1 MIVATAGHVDHG
13 KTSLIRA
20 LTGVETDR
28 LPEERARGMTIDL
41 GFAYLPTATGEVIG
55 FIDVP
60 GHERFVRNML
70 AGVAGIDFALLVVA
84 ADDGPMPQ
92 TREHLAILDLLG
104 IRAGVVALTKVDRVD
119 PAQAQAVAQDITALL
134 AGTGLADAPIVACA
148 APLGTGIAALRE
160 VLYAAQKQAA
170 ERTHA
175 GHFRLAIDRNFVL
188 DGAGRVVT
196 GTVYSGSAQVGDR
209 LLIAPSGMEVRIR
222 SIHAQNRRASVAR
235 AGERC
240 GINLTGADL
249 RRYEVHRGDWLVA
262 PALASTALR
271 LGVALT
277 LCASEIKALQERA
290 SVHVHLGAADILGR
304 VTLLRDGP
312 LPPGASCYANLTLEA
327 PVVAVHGDR
336 FVLRD
341 PSATRTLGGGRVLEA
356 LPFPRSL
363 TRAKRLELFD
373 ALANDTPAHA
383 LRTLLTEQ
391 AEGVEASWFARCRNL
406 SEAEASAAQMAVD
419 ASRVALPDGDCLLV
433 ETARWQ
439 ALQLAI
445 EQAVSLHH
453 EREPA
458 HSGLPEPQLAPQIT
472 PKTPT
477 RLLRAASDLL
487 VREGRLQRR
496 GGQLC
501 QPQHQAVLPPVE
513 AALLARVTLEME
525 RHGLQAPALHDLLV
539 PLNIEVSVL
548 RPFLERMA
556 RLGHL
561 QQVGKYRFYLPRL
574 LYALA
579 REVEILAAQ
588 SAPGAFSVAEYRDHS
603 GIGRNTAIEVLEYFD
618 RIGLTRRN
626 GQTRSLRQALTT
638 LLGPPP

>member
-41 GFAYLPTATGEVIG
+41 GFAYLPTASGEVIG

-92 TREHLAILDLLG
+92 TREHLAILELLG
-104 IRAGVVALTKVDRVD
+104 IRRGAVALTKVDRVA
-119 PAQAQAVAQDITALL
+119 PAQAQAVAHAITALL

-160 VLYAAQKQAA
+160 VLYAAQKHTA
-170 ERTHA
+170 ERATA

-188 DGAGRVVT
+188 EGAGRVVT
-196 GTVYSGSAQVGDR
+196 GTVYSGRAQVGDR
-209 LLIAPSGMEVRIR
+209 LLIAPTGMEVRIR
-222 SIHAQNRRASVAR
+222 SIHAQNQQASVAR
-235 AGERC
+235 AGQRC

-249 RRYEVHRGDWLVA
+249 RRYDVHRGDWLVA

-277 LCASEIKALQERA
+277 LSASETKALHERA

-341 PSATRTLGGGRVLEA
+341 PAATRTLGGGRVLEA

-363 TRAKRLELFD
+363 TRTKRLAFFG
-373 ALANDTPAHA
+373 ALANDAPALA
-383 LRTLLTEQ
+383 LRALLAEQ
-391 AEGVEASWFARCRNL
+391 PEGVEASWFARCRNL
-406 SEAEASAAQMAVD
+406 GEAAASAAQMAVD
-419 ASRVALPDGDCLLV
+419 VSQIGLTDGDFLLL

-439 ALQLAI
+439 AILATI
-445 EQAVSLHH
+445 ERAISLHH
-453 EREPA
+453 ERDPA
-458 HSGLPEPQLAPQIT
+458 HSGLPEPQLAQQIT
-472 PKTPT
+472 PKIPT

-496 GGQLC
+496 SGQLC
-501 QPQHQAVLPPVE
+501 QPSHEAVLPPAE
-513 AALLARVTLEME
+513 TALLARVTREME
-525 RHGLQAPALHDLLV
+525 RHGLQAPALHDLLE
-539 PLNIEVSVL
+539 PLKIELAVL

-561 QQVGKYRFYLPRL
+561 QQVAKYRFYLPRL

-579 REVEILAAQ
+579 RQVEILAAQ
-588 SAPGAFSVAEYRDHS
+588 NPAGGFSVAEYRDHS

-618 RIGLTRRN
+618 RIGLTRRA
-626 GQTRSLRQALTT
+626 GHTRSLRLPLTT